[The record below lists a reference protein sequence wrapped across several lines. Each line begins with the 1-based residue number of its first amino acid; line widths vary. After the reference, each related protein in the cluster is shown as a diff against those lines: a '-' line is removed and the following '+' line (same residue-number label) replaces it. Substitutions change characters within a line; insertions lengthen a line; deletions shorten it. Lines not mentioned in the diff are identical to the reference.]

1 MPQNRT
7 NKVQKTGQINYLVFK
22 IGQIKSKTGQIKS
35 KTGQIKSKVG
45 QIKSKTG
52 QINYLVPQ
60 NRTNKLFSVQK
71 VRFLEPLIQ
80 WFALFLQPCAL
91 VPLKSPYAPIKYY
104 RTHALGF
111 FNIPYRAK
119 WSVQLRP
126 YFVNLVAVPFGSIAP
141 IWCSFQSPA
150 KIRASKSKPIPAR
163 GLTKMQV
170 TRDAPT
176 SMALKLFLIFILS
189 PF

>member
-22 IGQIKSKTGQIKS
+22 TGQIKSKTGQIKS

-60 NRTNKLFSVQK
+60 NRTNKLFGVQK

-80 WFALFLQPCAL
+80 WFALFL
-91 VPLKSPYAPIKYY
+91 
-104 RTHALGF
+104 
-111 FNIPYRAK
+111 
-119 WSVQLRP
+119 
-126 YFVNLVAVPFGSIAP
+126 
-141 IWCSFQSPA
+141 
-150 KIRASKSKPIPAR
+150 
-163 GLTKMQV
+163 
-170 TRDAPT
+170 
-176 SMALKLFLIFILS
+176 
-189 PF
+189 